1 MRRREFFGFAGGAAA
16 WPVVARAQQPM
27 PVIGFVRSAPLA
39 ESTHLVRA
47 FRLGLKEAGFVEGQ
61 NVAVEYLSAD
71 GRLEQLPAMVA
82 ELIRRRV
89 SMIAGDT
96 VVVLAAKAAGATVP
110 MVFASGGDPVV
121 RGLVTALNRPGGNI
135 SGVVFYSGD
144 LGAKRLQLLR
154 QLVPKATTIA
164 VLVNPNRV
172 DTEEERRDLLAAA
185 QSIGQQLVVVD
196 VTSGHEIESAFT
208 TFVQRGAGAVLVGS
222 GVFANS
228 HRKSIIALAARY
240 ALPAGYPLREFV
252 DEGGL
257 MGYGASITDAYR
269 QMGLYAGR
277 ILTGEKPAEMP
288 VMQSDKIEFVINLK
302 TAKALGLEIHPQLL
316 ATADEVIE

>member
-96 VVVLAAKAAGATVP
+96 VVVLAAKAAGATMP

-277 ILTGEKPAEMP
+277 ILTGEKPADMP